1 MDMTIPLLW
10 ALTGPRGAG
19 KTTFCRTLAERA
31 RAAGWDVAGLLSPG
45 VFEDGV
51 KTGILAQALRTGET
65 HPLARVHPPP
75 GGASEVEGRSPQL
88 AFGNWLFDAAAFT
101 WGNQVLEASLPCDL
115 LIVDELGPLEL
126 VRGEGW
132 TSALAVLR
140 QPRYRVG
147 LVVVRPELVE
157 IARQSLPIAR
167 VMAFGPG
174 APGTGT
180 ESEKRFKSL
189 FGNTPGD

>member
-1 MDMTIPLLW
+1 MDMTTPLLW
-10 ALTGPRGAG
+10 ALTGERGAG
-19 KTTFCRTLAERA
+19 KTTFCRALAERA

-45 VFEDGV
+45 VFENGV
-51 KTGILAQALRTGET
+51 KTGILVQDLRTGET
-65 HPLARVHPPP
+65 HPLARVHPVP
-75 GGASEVEGRSPQL
+75 GLASAVQAENFSL
-88 AFGNWLFDAAAFT
+88 AFGDWLFDPSAFA

-157 IARQSLPIAR
+157 LARQSLPIAQ
-167 VMAFGPG
+167 VMAFEPRAPG
-174 APGTGT
+174 AGAGADNLSGGHKAPP
-180 ESEKRFKSL
+180 L
-189 FGNTPGD
+189 

>member
-1 MDMTIPLLW
+1 MDMTTPRLW
-10 ALTGPRGAG
+10 ALTGERGAG
-19 KTTFCRTLAERA
+19 KTTFCRALAERA

-45 VFEDGV
+45 VFENGV
-51 KTGILAQALRTGET
+51 KTGILAQDLRTGET
-65 HPLARVHPPP
+65 HPLARVHPAPDP
-75 GGASEVEGRSPQL
+75 ANAMQTESFSL
-88 AFGNWLFDAAAFT
+88 AFGNWLFDPSTFI

-140 QPRYRVG
+140 QPCYRVG

-157 IARQSLPIAR
+157 VARRSLPIAR
-167 VMAFGPG
+167 VMTFAPQAPG
-174 APGTGT
+174 AEVGASGLPDDHKA
-180 ESEKRFKSL
+180 SPL
-189 FGNTPGD
+189 